1 MQSAQFI
8 QLKSYLAGDNDE
20 PVEIDSDQPPVEPAD
35 AYEDVPPYYHQ
46 QAQVLEEDQFED
58 HLVGAAPRDS
68 EDGEGDADA
77 DADADA
83 DQPELDGQ
91 DFGDEIPDEVPEHP
105 HEAAEKLSDEQL
117 QAQAEA
123 LNRIIA
129 RGKRAAEEKQAAEAA
144 GSAAPAPG
152 KDYSQ
157 FSAA

>member
-8 QLKSYLAGDNDE
+8 QLKSYLAGDDE

-46 QAQVLEEDQFED
+46 QSQVLEPDRFED
-58 HLVGAAPRDS
+58 PLVGAAPS
-68 EDGEGDADA
+68 GPEDG
-77 DADADA
+77 DADA

-144 GSAAPAPG
+144 GSVPAAPG